1 MYQINM
7 VLTSKG
13 VKKMENLI
21 SEDFILRVI
30 GGQALRIEQL
40 SVIIKELQEKNKKL
54 EKEIADLKKDKK
66 KEK

>member
-1 MYQINM
+1 MSNY
-7 VLTSKG
+7 V
-13 VKKMENLI
+13 
-21 SEDFILRVI
+21 SEDFILKVI

-40 SVIIKELQEKNKKL
+40 SVIIKELQEKNEQL